1 MAGSDVI
8 KTSLERNWGM
18 VDRAVDGLDDAM
30 LGRLID
36 GQVNSIAWLLWH
48 MTRVVDVFTQTRL
61 QGKPQLWIQD
71 GWVEKWGLSE
81 DPETTG
87 QGWTAEQVAAWKVPS
102 KDDLLGY
109 FEATK
114 IEARKYLDGLSD
126 ADLNATRIV
135 PPATEPRFVSEMLG
149 ILVYDNIVHGGQI
162 AFLRGYYEGR
172 GWFIP

>member
-30 LGRLID
+30 FGRLID

-48 MTRVVDVFTQTRL
+48 MTRVVDVFIQTRL
-61 QGKPQLWIQD
+61 QGKPQLWVQD
-71 GWVEKWGLSE
+71 GWCEKCGLSE

-87 QGWTAEQVAAWKVPS
+87 QGWSPEQVAAWAVPS
-102 KDDLLGY
+102 GALLKGY

-114 IEARKYLDGLSD
+114 SSAREYLDGLSD
-126 ADLNATRIV
+126 ADLNATRMV
-135 PPATEPRFVSEMLG
+135 PPATEPRSVSEMLG

>member
-30 LGRLID
+30 VGRLID
-36 GQVNSIAWLLWH
+36 GQVNSISWLLWH
-48 MTRVVDVFTQTRL
+48 MTRVVDVFIQTRL
-61 QGKPQLWIQD
+61 QGIPQLWVQD
-71 GWVEKWGLSE
+71 GWCEKCGLSE

-87 QGWTAEQVAAWKVPS
+87 QGWSAEQVAAWKVPS
-102 KDDLLGY
+102 RVVLLGY

-114 IEARKYLDGLSD
+114 AESRKSLDGRSD

-135 PPATEPRFVSEMLG
+135 PPATEPRSVSEMLG
-149 ILVYDNIVHGGQI
+149 ILVFDNVTHGGQI
-162 AFLRGYYEGR
+162 AFLRGYFDGR